1 MTFTAPSITYN
12 ASSGL
17 SLNGDIT
24 RLNGSQVFLTGDSVN
39 LNGSQVT
46 VSGEFTANI
55 DKLVKDYLTR
65 KKDEV
70 LSTLGLNNIASTAS
84 SEAARVFD
92 DKFPK
97 AHQKAHAN
105 D

>member
-1 MTFTAPSITYN
+1 MT
-12 ASSGL
+12 
-17 SLNGDIT
+17 
-24 RLNGSQVFLTGDSVN
+24 
-39 LNGSQVT
+39 VT
-46 VSGEFTANI
+46 GEFTANV

-70 LSTLGLNNIASTAS
+70 LSILGLENIGTTVS

-97 AHQKAHAN
+97 AHEKAHAN